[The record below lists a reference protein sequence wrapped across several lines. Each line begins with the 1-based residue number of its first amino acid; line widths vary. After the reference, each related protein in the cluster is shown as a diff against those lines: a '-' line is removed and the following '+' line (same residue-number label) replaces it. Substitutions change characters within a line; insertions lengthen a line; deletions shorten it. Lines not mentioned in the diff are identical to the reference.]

1 MLKDRRLRVCVPLW
15 SDGAAHSAGED
26 WPLAPHFGLAERFAV
41 VDSASGEIVSEC
53 EIAGHCPGPC
63 HCPLP
68 NLVDSGVDA
77 LAGQSMGFRLLQLSR
92 RAKLPVWAV
101 KAKTLGELSRDMRAN
116 PPTLLMSAGKCLT
129 HTPRQLVGTKK

>member
-41 VDSASGEIVSEC
+41 VDSASGEILDEC
-53 EIAGHCPGPC
+53 EISGHCPGPC

-77 LAGQSMGFRLLQLSR
+77 LAGESMGFRLMQLSR
-92 RAKLPVWAV
+92 RAKLPVLAV
-101 KAKTLGELSRDMRAN
+101 KAKTLGELSHEMRGKSPVFAM
-116 PPTLLMSAGKCLT
+116 PAGRCLT
-129 HTPRQLVGTKK
+129 NALRPGAGAKR

>member
-15 SDGAAHSAGED
+15 SEEVGRSAGED
-26 WPLAPHFGLAERFAV
+26 WQLAPHFGLAERFAV
-41 VDSASGEIVSEC
+41 VDSISGEIVDEC
-53 EIAGHCPGPC
+53 DISGYCPGPC

-77 LAGQSMGFRLLQLSR
+77 LAGESVGFRLLQLSR

-101 KAKTLGELSRDMRAN
+101 KAKTLGELRRDMSAN
-116 PPTLLMSAGKCLT
+116 PPTRVMSAGKCLSN
-129 HTPRQLVGTKK
+129 TPRQRVGTKK